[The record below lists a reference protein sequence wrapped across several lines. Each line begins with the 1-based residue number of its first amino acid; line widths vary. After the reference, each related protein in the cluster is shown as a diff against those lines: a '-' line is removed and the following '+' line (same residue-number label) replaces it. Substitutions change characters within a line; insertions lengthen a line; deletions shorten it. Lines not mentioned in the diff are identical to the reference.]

1 MRQHKDPD
9 STRSGCWPW
18 QRTWK
23 RRYLSH
29 KTKEACRQ
37 TLNRS
42 GRSWKGKEAVS
53 YPMFNIY
60 RLKIIW
66 KRKRCDASM
75 VWVTKT
81 HRQGWAQRQPRWE
94 KRGKAISGGRQQD
107 KAQLDAE
114 NSEGAQAR
122 TKNLKI
128 FQKLR
133 RLHNIFPFHK
143 LPEFCHLHQAAK
155 QKFTSNLIHFQ
166 HVFLLRNQAATEL
179 VLNMHTLTSSFLYSQ
194 ASPPPP
200 PLITLSYTHPW
211 RVHRNHTWIVLAGPP
226 RDSYNLLWT
235 VLAAEAEACP
245 THCCR
250 ELIVCSP

>member
-143 LPEFCHLHQAAK
+143 LPEFCRLHQAAK

-194 ASPPPP
+194 ASPPRPP
-200 PLITLSYTHPW
+200 
-211 RVHRNHTWIVLAGPP
+211 
-226 RDSYNLLWT
+226 
-235 VLAAEAEACP
+235 
-245 THCCR
+245 
-250 ELIVCSP
+250 